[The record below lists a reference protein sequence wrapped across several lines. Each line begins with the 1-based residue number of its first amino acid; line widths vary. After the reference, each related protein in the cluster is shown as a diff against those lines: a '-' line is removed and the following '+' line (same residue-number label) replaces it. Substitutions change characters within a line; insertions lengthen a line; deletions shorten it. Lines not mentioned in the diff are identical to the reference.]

1 MLLDC
6 GCLIG
11 VDCGLGL
18 LVCYFPYVGFA
29 IVVGFRFDGLFGLL
43 QRFALLCCVL
53 LFCVGISI
61 LVVLV
66 VVR

>member
-1 MLLDC
+1 M
-6 GCLIG
+6 
-11 VDCGLGL
+11 
-18 LVCYFPYVGFA
+18 CYFPYVGFA

-53 LFCVGISI
+53 LVCVGISI